1 MCLET
6 NSDQG
11 FIPYFQSDRADLL
24 SMHHQTGSRGMTR
37 RSHFIR
43 EARNFICGHIKRN
56 DAASRRLIQY
66 LSMMTFE
73 VILLVRD
80 AKTGK
85 ILVKPPKEERWLVR
99 EKIGFGRASRNEYE
113 ELVKVDK
120 EFFEEMD
127 KQRV

>member
-1 MCLET
+1 
-6 NSDQG
+6 
-11 FIPYFQSDRADLL
+11 
-24 SMHHQTGSRGMTR
+24 MHHQTGSRGTLTR
-37 RSHFIR
+37 RSHYIR

-73 VILLVRD
+73 LVILVRD
-80 AKTGK
+80 AKSGK

-99 EKIGFGRASRNEYE
+99 EKIGLGRASKNEYE
-113 ELVKVDK
+113 ELVKVDAK
-120 EFFEEMD
+120 FFEIMD